1 MNWKLYRNELIV
13 AASLVLMLSTLIYK
27 NSQISSRSQEMSSL
41 KHTVTEFRELVS
53 LQKTWANKNISK
65 KVDKL
70 EKIVSRS
77 KVKWSK
83 KGKKLTAVYK
93 GLDPKELNKLI
104 TTILSM
110 AVQIEELKIARNS
123 SSYDVEFK
131 CKW

>member
-1 MNWKLYRNELIV
+1 MNWKLYKNELIV
-13 AASLVLMLSTLIYK
+13 ALSLLLMLSGLLYK
-27 NSQISSRSQEMSSL
+27 NTQISSRSQEILST
-41 KHTVTEFRELVS
+41 KHTVREFRELVS

-70 EKIVSRS
+70 EKIVPPS

-104 TTILSM
+104 TTVLSM
-110 AVQIEELKIARNS
+110 AVQIQELKINRNN